1 MGKSKSIEKELEEL
15 ASFYE
20 NGGGFG
26 DPDAKEEHER
36 KFQLLM
42 HKQNQVISKRNS
54 QMAIANVIIA
64 IVNVGI
70 LIYQVF
76 FK

>member
-1 MGKSKSIEKELEEL
+1 MSKSNTIEQELEEL
-15 ASFYE
+15 VSFHE

-26 DPDAKEEHER
+26 DPDAKYEHER
-36 KFQLLM
+36 KIQLLM
-42 HKQNQVISKRNS
+42 HKQLQAVNKRNS
-54 QMAIANVIIA
+54 NMAIANVLIA

-70 LIYQVF
+70 LVYQVF

>member
-1 MGKSKSIEKELEEL
+1 MSSYKDIEKELKEL
-15 ASFYE
+15 VSVHE

-26 DPDAKEEHER
+26 DPDAKAEHER
-36 KFQLLM
+36 KIQHLM
-42 HKQNQVISKRNS
+42 HKQLELTNKRNS
-54 QMAIANVIIA
+54 HIALANVAIAILNI
-64 IVNVGI
+64 GI